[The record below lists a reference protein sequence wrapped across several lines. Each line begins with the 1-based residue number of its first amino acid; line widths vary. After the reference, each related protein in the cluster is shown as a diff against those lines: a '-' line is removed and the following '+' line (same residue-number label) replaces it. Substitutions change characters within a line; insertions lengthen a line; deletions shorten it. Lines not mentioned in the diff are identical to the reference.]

1 MRIHHLKELYEI
13 FICRCNIYL
22 ILPLSLNFLFFYNP
36 LSLNLDNIHF
46 FFFVIFTLFDIQ
58 TYKVTIKILYS
69 NFTCMSLPFEW
80 REEILNGFWDNFT
93 LLLTY
98 FTNSFKIQEVN
109 ECKANNET
117 NSFSIIR
124 SFKL

>member
-1 MRIHHLKELYEI
+1 M
-13 FICRCNIYL
+13 F
-22 ILPLSLNFLFFYNP
+22 FL
-36 LSLNLDNIHF
+36 
-46 FFFVIFTLFDIQ
+46 VIFALFDIQ

-80 REEILNGFWDNFT
+80 REEILNVFWDNFT
-93 LLLTY
+93 LLLTD
-98 FTNSFKIQEVN
+98 FTNSFKIQMKDKEVI

-117 NSFSIIR
+117 NSFSIIQ